1 MDERAPSGS
10 GRRSSGLW
18 DLAKILAGVAVVF
31 AVGATLG
38 VFDRI
43 EAGLRGSPVVDELLA
58 FAALTIAG
66 IGIFAVRRW
75 RQAEQEQLLR
85 VEAESRFREIVERV
99 PAVVYVWDGADA
111 PGAAPARYI
120 SPQIERLLG
129 YTPAQWLSDPAA
141 WAERVHDDDLAR
153 VLTSWDDA
161 VAQGRTFSEEYRV
174 RRADDTW
181 AWIRDDAAP
190 VRSGPRGAP
199 IYQGVLIDVSD
210 QVEAR
215 RRVDAAEERFRSL
228 VEELPVVVYTDDVDD
243 LSTALYLSPGYEAL
257 TGYTVH
263 ERLAEPEL
271 WTRMLHPDDRGWV
284 LRESERTNRTGEA
297 FDVEYRIVTRDGR
310 TVWLHDRAVLVGAAD
325 GKIWQGVLMD
335 VTDRRRAEDALARR
349 DAVLQAAAFAA
360 ERFLTDVGPLE
371 VIDEVL
377 ERLGR
382 AGEATRAHVWRNDG
396 DGDAMTTSLVRAW
409 HEPGSTW
416 PYDDPS
422 LVERFPWVGRGFE
435 RWREVLSRGEAI
447 HGRVAGFPDAER
459 AVLEDEPSPIR
470 AVLCQPIA
478 VDGRWWG
485 YLGLDRCASDELWSE
500 AEVEALSVVANTFGA
515 AIATQQ
521 ATARLGEAEERYRFL
536 VEKMPAITYVDE
548 FPAGESRTWPTTYIS
563 PQIEA
568 ILGFSP
574 DEWRRDP
581 TLWDSLIHPDDRERA
596 QAADAEHHATG
607 RPLDIELRVRTA
619 DGQWRWMRDRSVL
632 IRDDDGNPRWSQGI
646 LLDVTERK
654 VAEIAL
660 DEAEQRYRSLIETIP
675 AVTYVDAVDDSM
687 ATLYVSPQ
695 VTSALGYT
703 PDEWIG
709 DLELW
714 RRRLHPD
721 DAEQVLEAIAAH
733 HRAGA
738 PYDVEYRF
746 QHKDGRWLWVRD
758 QAVVIHDEHGAP
770 LFSQGVMFD
779 VTDQKAAEVHLREA
793 EERFRGIVEHVP
805 AGIYVDRAD
814 GSMQTIYASPQI
826 EAITG
831 IPVREWVQD
840 AGAWERAIDPDE
852 RDTVVESYLAAIRE
866 GRPWSAEYRMRTRD
880 GRTIWVHDET
890 VFLHDEDDR
899 PSLLQ
904 GVLFDVTERKLA
916 EEALRESERREREA
930 AERLRALD
938 DMKNTFLAAVSH
950 ELRSPLTSIL
960 GLSLTLERTPDIDG
974 SERAD
979 LLRRLAANATK
990 LDRLLKDLLDIDR
1003 LQRGIVE
1010 PQYRTTDVGALARR
1024 VVAQLEVLDGREV
1037 SVQTAPIVM
1046 PVDPAKVERIVE
1058 NLLTNAARHTTADVR
1073 IWLEIRPHEAGV
1085 LLVVDDDGPGVE
1097 TELKAAIFEPFRQGP
1112 TASPHAPGTGV
1123 GLSLVARFAELHGGR
1138 AWVQDRPGGGA
1149 SFRVYLP
1156 APGATTTE
1164 DEAVEADP
1172 GGERLG
1178 AR

>member
-1 MDERAPSGS
+1 VDERAPSRS
-10 GRRSSGLW
+10 GRRSSGLR

-31 AVGATLG
+31 AVGAGLG

-43 EAGLRGSPVVDELLA
+43 EAGLRSSPAVDELLA

-66 IGIFAVRRW
+66 IAIFAVRRW
-75 RQAEQEQLLR
+75 RQAEEEQLLR

-111 PGAAPARYI
+111 PGTAPARYI
-120 SPQIERLLG
+120 SPQIEHLLG
-129 YTPAQWLSDPAA
+129 YTPAQWLGDPAA

-153 VLTSWDDA
+153 VLQAWDDA
-161 VAQGRTFSEEYRV
+161 VARGGAFSQEYRV
-174 RRADDTW
+174 RRAEGTW
-181 AWIRDDAAP
+181 AWLRDDAAP

-215 RRVDAAEERFRSL
+215 RKVDAAEERFRSL

-243 LSTALYLSPGYEAL
+243 VSTALYLSPGYEAL
-257 TGYTVH
+257 TGYTVE
-263 ERLAEPEL
+263 ERLAEPDL
-271 WTRMLHPDDRGWV
+271 WTRMLHPDDRAWV
-284 LRESERTNRTGEA
+284 LRESERTNRTGEP

-310 TVWLHDRAVLVGAAD
+310 TAWLHDRAVLVEGAE
-325 GKIWQGVLMD
+325 GRIWQGVLMD

-360 ERFLTDVGPLE
+360 ERFLTDDDPLG

-382 AGEATRAHVWRNDG
+382 AGEAARAHVWRNDG
-396 DGDAMTTSLVRAW
+396 VGAATSLVRTW
-409 HEPGSTW
+409 HEPGW
-416 PYDDPS
+416 ADDDPS
-422 LVERFPWVGRGFE
+422 PVEGFPWVGRGFE
-435 RWREVLSRGEAI
+435 RWRDVLSRGQEI
-447 HGRVAGFPDAER
+447 HGRVAALPDAER
-459 AVLEDEPSPIR
+459 AVPEGGSLPIR
-470 AVLCQPIA
+470 AVLREPIS

-485 YLGLDRCASDELWSE
+485 HLGLDRCASDELWSD

-515 AIATQQ
+515 AIARQQ

-536 VEKMPAITYVDE
+536 VEKMPAIAYVDE
-548 FPAGESRTWPTTYIS
+548 FRPGESRTWPTTYIS

-596 QAADAEHHATG
+596 AAADAEHYTTG
-607 RPLDIELRVRTA
+607 TPLDVELRVRTR
-619 DGQWRWMRDRSVL
+619 DGGWRWMRDRSVL

-703 PDEWIG
+703 PAEWIA
-709 DLELW
+709 DQDLW
-714 RRRLHPD
+714 RQRLHAD
-721 DAEQVLEAIAAH
+721 DADRVLDAIAAH
-733 HRAGA
+733 NRSGA

-746 QHKDGRWLWVRD
+746 QHGDGRWLWVRD
-758 QAVVIHDEHGAP
+758 QAVVIHDEHGLP
-770 LFSQGVMFD
+770 LFSQGVIFD
-779 VTDQKAAEVHLREA
+779 VTDQKAAEAHLREA

-805 AGIYVDRAD
+805 AGIYVDRPD

-831 IPVREWVQD
+831 IPVREWVED

-852 RDTVVESYLAAIRE
+852 REAVVESYLAAIRE

-890 VFLHDEDDR
+890 VFLHDEDER
-899 PSLLQ
+899 PSLVQ

-960 GLSLTLERTPDIDG
+960 GLSLTLERTPDMEG
-974 SERAD
+974 AERAD
-979 LLRRLAANATK
+979 LLGRMAANATK

-1024 VVAQLEVLDGREV
+1024 VAEQLEVLDGREV
-1037 SVQTAPIVM
+1037 SVEAAPIVM

-1073 IWLEIRPHEAGV
+1073 IWLEIRPHEHGV
-1085 LLVVDDDGPGVE
+1085 LLVVEDDGPGVAA
-1097 TELKAAIFEPFRQGP
+1097 ELKAAIFEPFRQGP

-1138 AWVQDRPGGGA
+1138 AWVDDRQGGGA

-1156 APGATTTE
+1156 APGRTAHGGSAEVDATGT
-1164 DEAVEADP
+1164 A
-1172 GGERLG
+1172 GEPLPTG
-1178 AR
+1178 